1 MSLRKKARRRNAVI
15 IGDKEL
21 QRGPAPT
28 EVLPME
34 ETIPFPQQ
42 PSEAPDDETE
52 EFLELLLRILEEP
65 LKLE

>member
-1 MSLRKKARRRNAVI
+1 
-15 IGDKEL
+15 
-21 QRGPAPT
+21 
-28 EVLPME
+28 ME

>member
-1 MSLRKKARRRNAVI
+1 VRRRNAVI
-15 IGDKEL
+15 IRDKDV

-42 PSEAPDDETE
+42 PSEAPDDEAE